1 MVGWGLLAHASRGHL
16 RWRSIL
22 VWSHQQ
28 LLTFDLKR
36 CLLFRKC
43 LRWSSLNYRF
53 IAKTEVVIKPITADL
68 SRLWK
73 CFSQQYH
80 QRMVV
85 GHAAPKLTKPASK
98 HRFFL
103 CNSTTPSRKR
113 TRCGIQPWS
122 KRFRQW
128 WTQSRFRTKRLSEAR
143 DRSKVHHSVKGP
155 RLTTAHFILDR
166 PVSRTVA
173 VAASS

>member
-1 MVGWGLLAHASRGHL
+1 MALGLPKCLELNFRGFSYLKTEHFSRGRTPDPH
-16 RWRSIL
+16 I
-22 VWSHQQ
+22 
-28 LLTFDLKR
+28 
-36 CLLFRKC
+36 
-43 LRWSSLNYRF
+43 
-53 IAKTEVVIKPITADL
+53 KTTSTPYPATP
-68 SRLWK
+68 LWK

-80 QRMVV
+80 KRMVV
-85 GHAAPKLTKPASK
+85 GHAALKLTKPASK

-103 CNSTTPSRKR
+103 WLSTTPSRQR

-128 WTQSRFRTKRLSEAR
+128 WTQSRLRTKRLSEAR

-166 PVSRTVA
+166 PVHRTVA